1 MCAVQTGQAAG
12 NTQPIA
18 FLVFPVYPVFL
29 VYPVFPFVCVA
40 LDLNAVFGLNQ
51 FFAFCGF

>member
-18 FLVFPVYPVFL
+18 FLVFP